1 MRYLVA
7 LGLGIAGAASAQTT
21 TNTQCNQAGATF
33 YCNSTTNTPQPH
45 VAPQP
50 YPIAPVDIPGIVR
63 RSQESRAAQ
72 DQIARAEAANNAPLL
87 TPFEEELARRMGILI
102 RQSRCADAYQ
112 LAVLAGEPEIAD
124 ESRRACPF

>member
-7 LGLGIAGAASAQTT
+7 LGLGIAGMASAQTT
-21 TNTQCNQAGATF
+21 TNTQCTPAGGTI
-33 YCNSTTNTPQPH
+33 YCNSTTNTPQAYVP
-45 VAPQP
+45 PP
-50 YPIAPVDIPGIVR
+50 PITSVDIPRIVQ
-63 RSQESRAAQ
+63 RSQESRAMQ